1 VTEAEL
7 REIRGRA
14 ENGWSTNLGTV
25 EIPIPDF
32 EALVDQV
39 RRLIAIADALSTDMR
54 LLTPEQEKLLMDLF
68 GGPVRGTL
76 TSLVQGANKVELR

>member
-7 REIRGRA
+7 QQIERRGYA
-14 ENGWSTNLGTV
+14 ERDELA
-25 EIPIPDF
+25 
-32 EALVDQV
+32 ALVAQV

-54 LLTPEQEKLLMDLF
+54 LLTPEQEGLLMELF
-68 GGPVRGTL
+68 GEPVRGTL